1 VGSGGLDEA
10 ERLLDEADGVLGGTG
25 PWFRLLPLY
34 LRAVLAVRR
43 RKPDEALEF
52 VRASLEQIRELHDKF
67 AFVYALVPLA
77 SAAVLKG
84 DHAWAARILGAGQAV
99 TEQTGPTVSDASVA
113 DLRTS
118 AEEEACAHLGQDR
131 WARGRAAGRA
141 ASIDSLI
148 HDIDSR
154 RG

>member
-10 ERLLDEADGVLGGTG
+10 ERQQDEADGVLGGTG

-99 TEQTGPTVSDASVA
+99 TEQTGATVSDASVTTSTAVAA
-113 DLRTS
+113 DR
-118 AEEEACAHLGQDR
+118 
-131 WARGRAAGRA
+131 
-141 ASIDSLI
+141 
-148 HDIDSR
+148 
-154 RG
+154 